1 MKKPYVIGIDYG
13 TLSARAVLLDTRNGE
28 ELAEAVAEYE
38 HGVMDQCLP
47 CGKALPQNFA
57 LQHPQDYLNALQRT
71 VGEVMRLAKL
81 DPAEIAGL
89 GIDFTS
95 CTILPI
101 DEKGSPLCF
110 DPAFREEP
118 HAYVKLWKHHGA
130 QPEADQINALAVE
143 MGEAWIARYGG
154 KVSSEWMLP
163 KMLET
168 LHHAPAVFAKA
179 ARFTEA
185 GDWLSCLLT
194 GEESHSASMA
204 GYKALW
210 NEETGYPS
218 NAFLTALHPALADL
232 AGGRLSKKI
241 KPICSLAGRLNAQ
254 GAALTGLCEGTALA
268 IPQIDAHAAMPALGI
283 VGSGDLMMIMG
294 TSSCHIL
301 NAEGG
306 RPIKGICGCVKD
318 GVIPGL
324 YTYEAGQTA
333 VGDIF
338 DWFVKNCLP
347 ARYAEEAKTEN
358 CSVHKMLREKAKQL
372 RVGESGLIALDWHN
386 GNRSP
391 LNDATLSGMILG
403 LSLTTRPEEIY
414 RALIEATA
422 YGTKMIVDGF
432 VDNGIALG
440 EIYAAGGIAQK
451 DEMTIQIYADVL
463 GRDIHVADSTQAAAR
478 GSAIYAS
485 VAGGLFESLPRAS
498 QRLALPPKLTYHPIP
513 ENTAAYQ
520 RLYQEYVTLSRYFGE
535 GGNDVMKRI
544 RPN

>member
-1 MKKPYVIGIDYG
+1 MNKPYVIGIDYG
-13 TLSARAVLLDTRNGE
+13 TLSARAVLLDTRNGQ
-28 ELAEAVAEYE
+28 ELAEAVAAYE
-38 HGVMDQCLP
+38 HGVMDERLP
-47 CGKALPQNFA
+47 GGKPLPQNYA
-57 LQHPQDYLNALQRT
+57 LQHPQDYLNALQKT
-71 VGEVMRLAKL
+71 VGEVLERGKI
-81 DPAEIAGL
+81 DPSEVAGL

-95 CTILPI
+95 CTILPVNGQG
-101 DEKGSPLCF
+101 KPLCM
-110 DPAFREEP
+110 DPAFYEEP

-130 QPEADQINALAVE
+130 QPEADQINNLAAE
-143 MGEAWIARYGG
+143 PGEKWIERYGG

-168 LHHAPAVFAKA
+168 LHHAPAVFKKA
-179 ARFTEA
+179 VRFMEA
-185 GDWLSCLLT
+185 GDWLSLVLT

-218 NAFLTALHPALADL
+218 EEFLTALHPSLAGL
-232 AGGRLSKKI
+232 AGGRLSEKI
-241 KPICSLAGRLNAQ
+241 KPICALAGRLNVQ

-294 TSSCHIL
+294 TSTCHIL
-301 NAEGG
+301 NAERGKN
-306 RPIKGICGCVKD
+306 IKGICGCVKD

-324 YTYEAGQTA
+324 YTYEAGQAA

-338 DWFVKNCLP
+338 DWFVKSCVP
-347 ARYAEEAKTEN
+347 AHYAEEAEAKN
-358 CSVHKMLREKAKQL
+358 CSIHKLLREKAKKL
-372 RVGESGLIALDWHN
+372 KVGESGLLALDWHN

-403 LSLTTRPEEIY
+403 LRLTTRPEEIY

-422 YGTKMIVDGF
+422 YGTRMIVDGF
-432 VDNGIALG
+432 VNNGVSLG

-451 DEMTIQIYADVL
+451 DEMMMQIYADVL
-463 GRDIHVADSTQAAAR
+463 GRDIHVAGSTQAGAR

-485 VAGGLFESLPRAS
+485 VAGGLFESLPEAS
-498 QRLALPPKLTYHPIP
+498 CKLALPPKMTYHPIP
-513 ENTAAYQ
+513 ENVTAYQ
-520 RLYQEYVTLSRYFGE
+520 KLYQEYVTLSRYFGE

-544 RPN
+544 